1 MTNQTPP
8 SENSSPQ
15 AEPPA
20 TPANSRGTAGAEQAW
35 ARPIDRLKVSDV
47 PVGAASLNVNGREV
61 VSPLQGFG
69 ALWQKTYKVRLAG
82 ANVTPQDVMREWK
95 QHFPKFQPPENRFL
109 PSIAGVKPGEVLFIE
124 AMLPAW
130 PGSKWGFP
138 VSAGVMVLYAD
149 EEMFTV
155 MTPAGFPE
163 AGWNT
168 FSAYQE
174 EGVTVAQVQSLA
186 RANDPIY
193 EFGFRFIGGAAQ
205 QEKIWASVLTAL
217 AEHFSVAGLVQTD
230 VSCIDASIQWRQAKN
245 IWHNALV
252 RTVLYKL
259 SAPFRWLAGLFKR

>member
-1 MTNQTPP
+1 MTTPTPP
-8 SENSSPQ
+8 SDNSSAKP
-15 AEPPA
+15 E
-20 TPANSRGTAGAEQAW
+20 NW

-47 PVGAASLNVNGREV
+47 PVGAASINVNGREV
-61 VSPLQGFG
+61 VSPMQGFG
-69 ALWQKTYKVRLAG
+69 PLWQKTYKVRLAG
-82 ANVTPQDVMREWK
+82 ANVSPQDVMREWK
-95 QHFPKFQPPENRFL
+95 EHFPKFQPPENRFL
-109 PSIAGVKPGEVLFIE
+109 PSMAGVKPGEVLFIE
-124 AMLPAW
+124 ARLPAW

-149 EEMFTV
+149 DEMFTV

-168 FSAYQE
+168 FSAYEE

-193 EFGFRFIGGAAQ
+193 EIGFRFVGGAAQ

-217 AEHFSVAGLVQTD
+217 AAHFAVSGLVQTD
-230 VSCIDASIQWRQAKN
+230 VRCIDSTIQWPQAKN
-245 IWHNALV
+245 IWHNAIV

-259 SAPFRWLAGLFKR
+259 AAPLRWLASLFKR